1 MHEETCIRIFKTALF
16 VIPKKNPLQITYM
29 SVPRVMH
36 KLSHSHRIACYSAVS
51 MKGPDL
57 HKSALLNFT
66 TQ

>member
-1 MHEETCIRIFKTALF
+1 
-16 VIPKKNPLQITYM
+16 M

-66 TQ
+66 TQWEKEFERIYMVWHHLCII